1 MTTSTVAVTGCR
13 IASLLLLFLYHLKDL
28 CAQQPEEYDDMNRNY
43 LLETI
48 WDSYKPT
55 PEKRVG
61 TFK

>member
-13 IASLLLLFLYHLKDL
+13 TASLLLLFLYLLKEL

-55 PEKRVG
+55 LEKRVG
-61 TFK
+61 IFK